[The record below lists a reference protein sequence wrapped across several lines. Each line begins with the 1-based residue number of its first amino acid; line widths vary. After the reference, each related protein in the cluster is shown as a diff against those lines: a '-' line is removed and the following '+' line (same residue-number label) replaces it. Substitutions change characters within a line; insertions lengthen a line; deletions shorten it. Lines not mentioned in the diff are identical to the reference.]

1 MEGVSVA
8 RLTFD
13 DSMRSDEEL
22 RPPCYEASLGLA
34 TAVGRKVLRQSDM
47 TPPALRLGTR
57 INRSKARQHESY
69 TNTLYDCCISIV
81 HPNF

>member
-13 DSMRSDEEL
+13 DSMRSDEESCT
-22 RPPCYEASLGLA
+22 PCCEGLA
-34 TAVGRKVLRQSDM
+34 TAVGRKVLRQSEM
-47 TPPALRLGTR
+47 TPPAFRRGMR
-57 INRSKARQHESY
+57 DQSQQSKARQHDSY

-81 HPNF
+81 HPNL